1 MADLKGIIAATTK
14 IPKIVNQAS
23 KFVVVTYWWG
33 RGNLNN
39 NTARPCIS
47 FYEDLFKKIEKV
59 CLDTLLTINQMASK
73 PETSPLEDPVEDMK
87 PDLESQL
94 GNITKLS
101 AFYTILKKKT
111 E

>member
-47 FYEDLFKKIEKV
+47 YYEDFFKQIVKFSIRRSSCIDGLYYV
-59 CLDTLLTINQMASK
+59 FI
-73 PETSPLEDPVEDMK
+73 
-87 PDLESQL
+87 
-94 GNITKLS
+94 
-101 AFYTILKKKT
+101 
-111 E
+111 